1 MAVRDLVYV
10 KDDSEFLHTTS
21 ESVDPEHISGDE
33 IQSLI
38 DDMFDTKKAANGV
51 GISAV
56 QVGVHKNIIVVEL
69 PEGSQ
74 AFINPEIT
82 NFSDDKVIV
91 EEGCLSIP
99 DVFGKVERSHSVVV
113 KALTREGDELE
124 LKAHGMPAVIFQHEI
139 DHTNGI
145 LFTDP
150 ERLMTYTSGQGK

>member
-10 KDDSEFLHTTS
+10 KDDSEFLHTAS
-21 ESVDPEHISGDE
+21 DPVDPEVVSSDE
-33 IQSLI
+33 IQTLI
-38 DDMFDTKKAANGV
+38 DDMFDTKKSANGV

-56 QVGVHKNIIVVEL
+56 QIGVHKNIIIVEL

-82 NFSDDKVIV
+82 KFSDDKVIV

-99 DVFGKVERSHSVVV
+99 DVFGKVERSRSVVV
-113 KALTREGDELE
+113 KALTRKGDEIE
-124 LKAHGMPAVIFQHEI
+124 LKAQGMPAVIFQHEI

-150 ERLMTYTSGQGK
+150 QRLITYTSGQNK